1 MVNEKYAKSYCK
13 EDISKI
19 ENYDKAIAD
28 TTQTWEC
35 HHRDEV
41 IILPSGIKEIRSSK
55 DLIAMGR
62 YYSCPANELIFLT
75 KEEHRNLHFKDI
87 KHSVEHCRKIGES
100 HKGITH
106 SEETKEKISKNGVKG
121 RHWKLSDETR
131 IKISEVRKG
140 RKHLEETKE
149 KISKNGVKGR
159 HWYNNGVINKYEYS
173 CPEGFVKG
181 RLKNV

>member
-41 IILPSGIKEIRSSK
+41 RILPSGMKEIRSSK

-62 YYSCPANELIFLT
+62 YYSCP
-75 KEEHRNLHFKDI
+75 
-87 KHSVEHCRKIGES
+87 
-100 HKGITH
+100 
-106 SEETKEKISKNGVKG
+106 
-121 RHWKLSDETR
+121 
-131 IKISEVRKG
+131 
-140 RKHLEETKE
+140 
-149 KISKNGVKGR
+149 
-159 HWYNNGVINKYEYS
+159 
-173 CPEGFVKG
+173 EGFVKG
-181 RLKNV
+181 RLKNG